1 MCGRGVILF
10 VTSQEAETSEGVG
23 RVLFNFIVQLSLW
36 NASCHVGLVSAYQ
49 IPLVYRL
56 HTLISSLLLRRKARP
71 PSVEGQRGDVDT

>member
-1 MCGRGVILF
+1 MF

-23 RVLFNFIVQLSLW
+23 RVFNFIVQLSLW